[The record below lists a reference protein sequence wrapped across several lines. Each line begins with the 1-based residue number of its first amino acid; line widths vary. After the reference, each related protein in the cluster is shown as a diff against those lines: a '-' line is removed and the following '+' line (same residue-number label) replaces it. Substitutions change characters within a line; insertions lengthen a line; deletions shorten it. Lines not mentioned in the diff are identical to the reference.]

1 MGNGWVGVELDST
14 QPRSSLPPANVRTYF
29 IFMIKVLSCLS
40 NCLWVSQKKKKKS
53 CLWATG
59 GEKGLLGA
67 CLGITV
73 NFTAGWIHWWIFFF
87 LGLVWKTSQK
97 RKSGIF
103 LIFVFEIQMSLS
115 QKIRLQSR
123 PFYSIE
129 GCTEQSRNGWSGNK
143 SFLSAYLSPWT
154 PYGTRMESSSAFR
167 ACLCSN
173 RFKFLWIT
181 VFAKEKNIVFLL
193 SHMIN

>member
-1 MGNGWVGVELDST
+1 MDGLESSWTRPSHVLVHRRRMYELILYSWLKSFHAC
-14 QPRSSLPPANVRTYF
+14 RIVYGFL
-29 IFMIKVLSCLS
+29 
-40 NCLWVSQKKKKKS
+40 KKKKKS

-59 GEKGLLGA
+59 GVKGLLGA

-129 GCTEQSRNGWSGNK
+129 GCTEQPRNGWSGNK

-154 PYGTRMESSSAFR
+154 PPLDTLWHSHGI
-167 ACLCSN
+167 
-173 RFKFLWIT
+173 FKCI
-181 VFAKEKNIVFLL
+181 
-193 SHMIN
+193 